1 MNDKENRRG
10 LGMGSAIKY
19 ETCKVNEFEVCIGV
33 SIINAKYANA
43 NVELTYVSAV
53 RADCQFCLSIFI
65 LWIIIIHFMDNE
77 SAEDV
82 LRRLVR

>member
-1 MNDKENRRG
+1 MNLKFG
-10 LGMGSAIKY
+10 
-19 ETCKVNEFEVCIGV
+19 IGV
-33 SIINAKYANA
+33 SVIKAKYA

>member
-1 MNDKENRRG
+1 
-10 LGMGSAIKY
+10 MGSAIKY

-65 LWIIIIHFMDNE
+65 L
-77 SAEDV
+77 
-82 LRRLVR
+82 